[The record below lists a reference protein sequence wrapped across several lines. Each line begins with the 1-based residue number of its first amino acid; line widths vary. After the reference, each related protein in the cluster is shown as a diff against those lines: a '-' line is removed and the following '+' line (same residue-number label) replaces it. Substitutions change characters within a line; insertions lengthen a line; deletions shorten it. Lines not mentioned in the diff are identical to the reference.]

1 MRKGSDGG
9 NGKKNL
15 GKNRKKKERKKKRLM
30 KIMATTSFAS
40 RTTTD
45 GTPHAHANLVAVLQ
59 VSGWCM
65 ETVWRVSGWCL
76 EGVWRMCR
84 GIFGTGQG
92 QTGQV
97 KTGQFRTCEV
107 KIDQL

>member
-45 GTPHAHANLVAVLQ
+45 GTPHAHAKKKLLVWKNVPKKKSVTADIMPIWTNVAWTY
-59 VSGWCM
+59 VS
-65 ETVWRVSGWCL
+65 
-76 EGVWRMCR
+76 
-84 GIFGTGQG
+84 
-92 QTGQV
+92 
-97 KTGQFRTCEV
+97 
-107 KIDQL
+107 

>member
-9 NGKKNL
+9 NGKKKL

-45 GTPHAHANLVAVLQ
+45 GTPHAHAKKKKYIGVYIAYFLYSQ
-59 VSGWCM
+59 VP
-65 ETVWRVSGWCL
+65 
-76 EGVWRMCR
+76 
-84 GIFGTGQG
+84 IA
-92 QTGQV
+92 
-97 KTGQFRTCEV
+97 
-107 KIDQL
+107 